1 MFESLLSLLPLVV
14 SAASPY
20 ITEGVKA
27 LVGKVGK
34 SIPTVLKPVLNVVFG
49 SVLSGIF
56 GGDPVSGGAAG
67 LAGSV
72 GFRVGKTS

>member
-1 MFESLLSLLPLVV
+1 MFDSLLSLLPLVL

-34 SIPTVLKPVLNVVFG
+34 SIPTVLKPVL
-49 SVLSGIF
+49 SVLFGTVLSAVT
-56 GGDPVSGGAAG
+56 GGDPVTGGAIG
-67 LAGSV
+67 LAGAT
-72 GFRVGKTS
+72 GFKVGKTS